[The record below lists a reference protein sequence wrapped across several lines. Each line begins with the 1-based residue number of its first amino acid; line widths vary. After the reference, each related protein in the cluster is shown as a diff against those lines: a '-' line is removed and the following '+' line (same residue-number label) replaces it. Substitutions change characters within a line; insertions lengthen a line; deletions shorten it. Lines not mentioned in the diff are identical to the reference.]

1 MSKLTRAV
9 VLVSGGMDSCV
20 TLACAISDGFDPA
33 ILHMNYG
40 QSTESRE
47 LKSFNDIGNFYKI
60 NNRLIVDI
68 SHLNDIGGS
77 CLTDNK
83 IEVPSANLNSIEIP
97 ISYVPF
103 RNANILSAATSW
115 AEVINAS
122 RIYIGAVEEDS
133 SGYPDCRRVFFDF
146 FEKTIESGTKPGTS
160 IKIETPLISLSKK
173 EIVQKGIKMNAPLDL
188 TWSCYKRESK
198 PCGKC
203 DSCALRQRGFKLA
216 NEIDPIL
223 KQ

>member
-1 MSKLTRAV
+1 MENAII
-9 VLVSGGMDSCV
+9 LVSGGMDSCV
-20 TLACAISDGFDPA
+20 TAAIAKSKNVNLFF
-33 ILHMNYG
+33 LHASYG
-40 QSTESRE
+40 QRTQRRE
-47 LKSFNDIGNFYKI
+47 LRAFQNMADFY
-60 NNRLIVDI
+60 NVSDSLIIDMT
-68 SHLNDIGGS
+68 HLSKIGGS
-77 CLTDNK
+77 SLTDHK
-83 IEVPSANLNSIEIP
+83 INIPTANLNSNNIP
-97 ISYVPF
+97 NSYVPF

-115 AEVINAS
+115 AEIINAS

-133 SGYPDCRRVFFDF
+133 SGYPDCRRIFFDF
-146 FEKTIESGTKPGTS
+146 FEKTIESGTKPDTN

-173 EIVQKGIKMNAPLDL
+173 EIVQKGIKMSAPLDL